1 MNEPVTAIRVV
12 IVDDQTMVRQG
23 LRALLGFADDIVVI
37 AEAGNGDEA
46 LEIVP
51 IARPH
56 VVLMDI
62 HMPGTDGITATA
74 RLRREFPDVAVII
87 LTTFDH
93 DTYVVDAVRAGACGF
108 LLKDGDGDDLARA
121 IRVAAAGDA
130 VIAPRMLGRLLARVA
145 LSPTP
150 RRAAVDAVGSLTERE
165 RDVLGLI
172 AAGCTNEEISERLH
186 ISSATTK
193 THVSHVFA
201 KLQVR
206 NRAQAVIAAY
216 ESGLARPGSTT

>member
-1 MNEPVTAIRVV
+1 MNGPGAIRVL

-23 LRALLGFADDIVVI
+23 LRALLGFADDIEVT

-46 LEIVP
+46 LELVP

-62 HMPGTDGITATA
+62 HMPGTDGITVTA

-93 DTYVVDAVRAGACGF
+93 DAYVVEAVRVGACGY

-130 VIAPRMLGRLLARVA
+130 VIAPRMLGRLLANVA
-145 LSPTP
+145 LSPSP
-150 RRAAVDAVGSLTERE
+150 RPAAVDAVGSLTDRE
-165 RDVLGLI
+165 RHVLGLI
-172 AAGCTNEEISERLH
+172 AAGCTNDEISDRLH
-186 ISSATTK
+186 ISGATTK

-201 KLQVR
+201 KLRVR

-216 ESGLARPGSTT
+216 ESGLARPGATP

>member
-1 MNEPVTAIRVV
+1 MNEPGAIRVL

-23 LRALLGFADDIVVI
+23 LRALLGFADDIAVT

-46 LEIVP
+46 LEIVA
-51 IARPH
+51 IARPQ

-74 RLRREFPDVAVII
+74 RLRRDFPDVAVII

-93 DTYVVDAVRAGACGF
+93 DSYVVEAVRAGACGF

-145 LSPTP
+145 LSPSP
-150 RRAAVDAVGSLTERE
+150 RSTAVDAVGSLTERE

-172 AAGCTNEEISERLH
+172 AAGCNNEEISERLH
-186 ISSATTK
+186 ISGATTK

-216 ESGLARPGSTT
+216 ESGLARPGATP